1 MYAYYLFNKTI
12 KTKIMKKIYILAIA
26 AFAFTLNMNAQFTD
40 DAESYDLGDM
50 GSQNL
55 DVWNVWSGS
64 PNPAEDIDVVNDFAN
79 SGTQSFYV
87 DDSGAMDVMLLVEN
101 LESGVWTLQFQA
113 YIPAGR
119 GGYFNIQ
126 GEAENGGAGAG
137 GSGVFNSSNLYFNQG
152 ATNPGVFTDGAS
164 LASADYPED
173 AWFPVTISFDLDAS
187 TPTWHISINGNFV
200 NDDPQ
205 VFAAD
210 AILGGLDFYSIDT
223 NNELYIDDVILVE
236 GSLGADDFNAAVFSV
251 YPNPVVNTLN
261 IQTVDAVQNVTVYD
275 VLGKVVMNVTPGVAS
290 PALDM
295 SSLNAGVY
303 LVNVT
308 INGSSKSIKVIK

>member
-1 MYAYYLFNKTI
+1 MCLHYLKKKI

-55 DVWNVWSGS
+55 DVWGVWSGS
-64 PNPAEDIDVVNDFAN
+64 PNPAEDIDIVNEFSL
-79 SGTQSFYV
+79 SGSQSLYV
-87 DDSGAMDVMLLVEN
+87 DDSGAMDVMMLTQNIDAGQWYV
-101 LESGVWTLQFQA
+101 QFQA
-113 YIPAGR
+113 YIPEGR

-126 GEAENGGAGAG
+126 GETENEGAG
-137 GSGVFNSSNLYFNQG
+137 GGGGGVFNSSDLYFNQG
-152 ATNPGVFTDGAS
+152 ATNPGVFLDNASGAT
-164 LASADYPED
+164 AEYPED
-173 AWFPVTISFDLDAS
+173 TWFPVTIVFDLDAA
-187 TPTWHISINGNFV
+187 TPTWHISINGNTV

-210 AILGGLDFYSIDT
+210 AILGGIDFYSVST
-223 NNELYIDDVILVE
+223 NNEMYIDDVVFAE

-261 IQTVDAVQNVTVYD
+261 INSADAVQNVTVYD
-275 VLGKVVMNVTPGVAS
+275 VLGKVVMNINPGVVS
-290 PALDM
+290 PSLDM
-295 SSLNAGVY
+295 SSLSAGAY
-303 LVNVT
+303 IVNVT
-308 INGSSKSIKVIK
+308 INGTSKSVKVIK

>member
-1 MYAYYLFNKTI
+1 MLTLLKKKTI

-55 DVWNVWSGS
+55 DVWGVWSGS
-64 PNPAEDIDVVNDFAN
+64 PNPAEDIDIVNDFSL
-79 SGTQSFYV
+79 SGSQSLYV
-87 DDSGAMDVMLLVEN
+87 DDSGAMDVMMLTQNIDAGQWYV
-101 LESGVWTLQFQA
+101 QFQA
-113 YIPAGR
+113 YIPEGR

-126 GEAENGGAGAG
+126 GETENEGAG
-137 GSGVFNSSNLYFNQG
+137 GGGGGVFNSSDLYFNQG
-152 ATNPGVFTDGAS
+152 ATNPGVFLDNASGAT
-164 LASADYPED
+164 AEYPED
-173 AWFPVTISFDLDAS
+173 TWFPVTIVFDLDAA
-187 TPTWHISINGNFV
+187 TPTWHISINGNTV

-210 AILGGLDFYSIDT
+210 AILGGIDFYSVST
-223 NNELYIDDVILVE
+223 NNEMYIDDVVFAE

-261 IQTVDAVQNVTVYD
+261 INSADAVQNVTVYD
-275 VLGKVVMNVTPGVAS
+275 VLGKVVMNVNPGVVS
-290 PALDM
+290 PSLDM
-295 SSLNAGVY
+295 SSLSAGAY
-303 LVNVT
+303 IVNVT
-308 INGSSKSIKVIK
+308 INGTSKSVKVIK

>member
-1 MYAYYLFNKTI
+1 MLTLLKKKTI

-55 DVWNVWSGS
+55 DVWGVWSGS
-64 PNPAEDIDVVNDFAN
+64 PNPAEDIDIVNEFSL
-79 SGTQSFYV
+79 SGSQSLYV
-87 DDSGAMDVMLLVEN
+87 DDSGAMDVMMLTQNIDAGQWYV
-101 LESGVWTLQFQA
+101 QFQA
-113 YIPAGR
+113 YIPEGR

-126 GEAENGGAGAG
+126 GETENEGAG
-137 GSGVFNSSNLYFNQG
+137 GGGGGVFNSSDLYFNQG
-152 ATNPGVFTDGAS
+152 ATNPGVFLDNASGAT
-164 LASADYPED
+164 AEYPED
-173 AWFPVTISFDLDAS
+173 TWFPVTIVFDLDAA
-187 TPTWHISINGNFV
+187 TPTWHISINGNTV

-210 AILGGLDFYSIDT
+210 AILGGIDFYSVST
-223 NNELYIDDVILVE
+223 NNEMYIDDVVFAE

-261 IQTVDAVQNVTVYD
+261 INSADAVQNVTVYD
-275 VLGKVVMNVTPGVAS
+275 VLGKVVMNINPGVVS
-290 PALDM
+290 PSLDM
-295 SSLNAGVY
+295 SSLSAGAY
-303 LVNVT
+303 IVNVT
-308 INGSSKSIKVIK
+308 INGTSKSVKVIK

>member
-1 MYAYYLFNKTI
+1 
-12 KTKIMKKIYILAIA
+12 MKKIYILAIA

-55 DVWNVWSGS
+55 DVWGVWSGS
-64 PNPAEDIDVVNDFAN
+64 PNPAEDIDVVNDFAL
-79 SGTQSFYV
+79 SGSQSLYV
-87 DDSGAMDVMLLVEN
+87 DDTGAMDVMLLTQN
-101 LESGVWTLQFQA
+101 LDAGQWTLQFQA

-119 GGYFNIQ
+119 GAYMNIQ
-126 GEAENGGAGAG
+126 GETENEGAGNG

-152 ATNPGVFTDGAS
+152 ATNAGVFLDEATGETEE
-164 LASADYPED
+164 YPED
-173 AWFPVTISFDLDAS
+173 AWFPVTIAFDLDAG
-187 TPTWHISINGNFV
+187 TPTYHISINGNTV

-205 VFAAD
+205 PFAAD
-210 AILGGLDFYSIDT
+210 AILGGLDLYSIDA
-223 NNELYIDDVILVE
+223 NNELYIDDVIFAE

-261 IQTVDAVQNVTVYD
+261 IQTADAVQNVTVYD
-275 VLGKVVMNVTPGVAS
+275 VLGKVVMNVNPGVVS
-290 PALDM
+290 PSLDM

-308 INGSSKSIKVIK
+308 INGTSKSVKVIK